1 MSKDLDFALSLA
13 DSADEIALSRFRALD
28 LKVDTKPDR
37 TPVTDAD
44 TAVEERLRSLISN
57 FSPADAV
64 IGEEFGAQ
72 TGTREWI
79 IDPIDGTVNFLR
91 GIPIWASLIAL
102 RVNGEL
108 KLSVVSAPALGRRW
122 WAEKGSGAHTRDI
135 DGSERTLGVSKVAK
149 LEDSFVSFNSI
160 SQWDS
165 IGKAERLTEL
175 SRKVFRDRAFGD
187 FLSYMYVAEGI
198 IEMAAEPDLKLHDIA
213 ALVPIVTEAGGRF
226 TALDGGLDDDT
237 SAVIASNGLLHDQ
250 FREILA

>member
-1 MSKDLDFALSLA
+1 M
-13 DSADEIALSRFRALD
+13 
-28 LKVDTKPDR
+28 
-37 TPVTDAD
+37 
-44 TAVEERLRSLISN
+44 
-57 FSPADAV
+57 
-64 IGEEFGAQ
+64 
-72 TGTREWI
+72 
-79 IDPIDGTVNFLR
+79 
-91 GIPIWASLIAL
+91 
-102 RVNGEL
+102 
-108 KLSVVSAPALGRRW
+108 SAPALGRRW
-122 WAEKGSGAHTRDI
+122 WAEKGSGAHTLDI

-226 TALDGGLDDDT
+226 TALDGELDDDT